1 MERNKIITTIV
12 KNINT
17 LVLNSFKD
25 LDKIFCFSLILFFT
39 WYFFTNSLTCL
50 LLGIYLLALSYFLKL
65 LRGNLSLLKS
75 ISYLKVSKGKVK
87 FILFKKNENM
97 L

>member
-1 MERNKIITTIV
+1 MERNKIINTIV

-25 LDKIFCFSLILFFT
+25 LYKIFCFSLILFYT
-39 WYFFTNSLTCL
+39 WYFTTNSVTCL

-87 FILFKKNENM
+87 FTLFKKNENM
-97 L
+97 